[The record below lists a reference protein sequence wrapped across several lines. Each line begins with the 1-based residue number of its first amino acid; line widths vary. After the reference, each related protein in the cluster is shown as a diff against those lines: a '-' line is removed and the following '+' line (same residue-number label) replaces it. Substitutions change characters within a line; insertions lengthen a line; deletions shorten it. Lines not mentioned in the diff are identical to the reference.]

1 MHEMLELTI
10 NHPSCEFTRAVQYK
24 IRRTSEK
31 KKKKGL
37 SRQVVEERKGSRCF
51 LSFIN

>member
-24 IRRTSEK
+24 IPRTSGK

-37 SRQVVEERKGSRCF
+37 SRQVVEERKRVQMFS
-51 LSFIN
+51 